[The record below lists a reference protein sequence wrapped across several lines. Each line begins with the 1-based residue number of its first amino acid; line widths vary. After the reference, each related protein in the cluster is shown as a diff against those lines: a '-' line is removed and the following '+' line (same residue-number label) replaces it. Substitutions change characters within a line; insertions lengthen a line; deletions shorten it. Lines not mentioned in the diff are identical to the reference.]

1 MLCGPLRPPL
11 PATAPLRNVH
21 TSDRA
26 PFNQAPERA
35 KPQGRESAMAED
47 KQGER
52 VEIDCPECGS
62 KAYYGNGGIA
72 CTNPD
77 CKHYGA

>member
-1 MLCGPLRPPL
+1 
-11 PATAPLRNVH
+11 
-21 TSDRA
+21 
-26 PFNQAPERA
+26 
-35 KPQGRESAMAED
+35 MAED

-72 CTNPD
+72 CTNPN

>member
-1 MLCGPLRPPL
+1 
-11 PATAPLRNVH
+11 
-21 TSDRA
+21 
-26 PFNQAPERA
+26 
-35 KPQGRESAMAED
+35 MAED

-52 VEIDCPECGS
+52 VETDCPECGS

-77 CKHYGA
+77 CKNYDA